1 VRRIALAAPPRCQA
15 SPSLSINL
23 LAGLFLRLTLGTG
36 AVVGRTHFGPR
47 LQKVQDVERVARI
60 PTARYDPRAPLL
72 LATGESQS
80 RVLVSLGTSRG
91 AAAVA
96 RHPAESAHLEGNRP
110 RWWIWSLSHRSCRIP
125 NCGETPADL
134 QCRCCRTRPRRSR
147 GPTRSSPGGATLR
160 GRGGVL
166 ARLEEL
172 ERQYPTVVV
181 AAPALDRFPT
191 HALLST
197 SRLVVLVA
205 DEGRLSPAELRSTLH
220 TLARLNVPVGG
231 VVLEGHENG
240 ARV

>member
-1 VRRIALAAPPRCQA
+1 
-15 SPSLSINL
+15 
-23 LAGLFLRLTLGTG
+23 
-36 AVVGRTHFGPR
+36 
-47 LQKVQDVERVARI
+47 
-60 PTARYDPRAPLL
+60 
-72 LATGESQS
+72 
-80 RVLVSLGTSRG
+80 
-91 AAAVA
+91 
-96 RHPAESAHLEGNRP
+96 
-110 RWWIWSLSHRSCRIP
+110 
-125 NCGETPADL
+125 
-134 QCRCCRTRPRRSR
+134 
-147 GPTRSSPGGATLR
+147 
-160 GRGGVL
+160 VL